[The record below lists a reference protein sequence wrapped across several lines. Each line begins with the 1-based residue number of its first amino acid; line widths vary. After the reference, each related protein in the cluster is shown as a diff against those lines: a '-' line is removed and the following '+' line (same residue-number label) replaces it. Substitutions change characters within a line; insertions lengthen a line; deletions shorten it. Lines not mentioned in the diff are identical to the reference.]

1 MTKMTNQAKNEKI
14 SLSIST
20 FYDTAKHYSAGSK
33 KQLHT
38 SLWEMVCDDLDLD
51 YEDETNG
58 QIFDTIMEEYK

>member
-1 MTKMTNQAKNEKI
+1 MLKSKVMSKNEKI

-20 FYDTAKHYSAGSK
+20 FYDTAKHYSGGSK

-58 QIFDTIMEEYK
+58 QIFDTIMQEYK